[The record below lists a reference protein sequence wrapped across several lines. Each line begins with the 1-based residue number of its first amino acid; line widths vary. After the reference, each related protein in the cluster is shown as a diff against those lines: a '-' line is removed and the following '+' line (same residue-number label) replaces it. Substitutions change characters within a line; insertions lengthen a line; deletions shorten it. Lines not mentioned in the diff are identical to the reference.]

1 MLFEIGA
8 LFGLDLVALLA
19 LDFQLLFGAEE
30 LNEGLFRSVALLE
43 AGADDA
49 QIAALAVFVTRRN
62 GVEEPVDG
70 LGGHHVAE
78 GLAARVQIALLAQG
92 DHLFNQ
98 RTDGLGLGQGG
109 LDAVFDE
116 DGGDQIAQQGATM
129 AGVASELES
138 CIAMAHD
145 KTLFR
150 IRGQG
155 SGVRGQGSG
164 VSED

>member
-1 MLFEIGA
+1 MKAFSA
-8 LFGLDLVALLA
+8 PSPCWKPV
-19 LDFQLLFGAEE
+19 
-30 LNEGLFRSVALLE
+30 
-43 AGADDA
+43 
-49 QIAALAVFVTRRN
+49 RN

-138 CIAMAHD
+138 CIAMAH
-145 KTLFR
+145 
-150 IRGQG
+150 
-155 SGVRGQGSG
+155 GVLLSFDF
-164 VSED
+164 S